1 MRGDGHIWCGRV
13 NAMNQPYIRLHDG
26 NRIPQIGAGVL
37 RIDNGDVSSVIEM
50 TLEAGYR
57 HIDTAAGYGNEE
69 GVGLGLVRSGFA
81 TGENRERLW
90 LTTKLRDS
98 EQGYDSA
105 RAAFERQISLLKTD
119 YVDMY
124 MIHWPTPFNW
134 RSEETWKAFTQ
145 LRSAGVVKTLGV
157 CNFMP
162 SDLDRLYAA
171 VGEYPTVNQIEL
183 HPTFQQREVVEY
195 CKNHGIAVQAYS
207 PMARGADLDAGGCE
221 LKKIAENHNAT
232 VAQVILAWHLLRG
245 TIIIPKS
252 VHRNRLV
259 ENLASLHVS
268 LNEKEMAFIDSLNT
282 NTRAGHDP
290 ATFSYS

>member
-1 MRGDGHIWCGRV
+1 
-13 NAMNQPYIRLHDG
+13 MNQPYIRLHDG

-37 RIDNGDVSSVIEM
+37 RIDNGDVSAVVEDA
-50 TLEAGYR
+50 LEVGYR

-69 GVGLGLVRSGFA
+69 GVGLGLERSGFA
-81 TGENRERLW
+81 HGENRERIW
-90 LTTKLRDS
+90 ITTKLRDS

-105 RAAFERQISLLKTD
+105 LKAFERQLKLLKTD

-124 MIHWPTPFNW
+124 MIHWPTPFDW
-134 RSEETWKAFTQ
+134 RSEETWKAFTE
-145 LRSAGVVKTLGV
+145 LRASGVVKTLGV

-183 HPTFQQREVVEY
+183 HPTFQQCEVVEY
-195 CKNHGIAVQAYS
+195 CKQHGIAVQAYS
-207 PMARGADLDAGGCE
+207 PMARGADLDAGGSK
-221 LKKIAENHNAT
+221 LAKIAERHDAS
-232 VAQVILAWHLLRG
+232 VAQVILAWHLRRG

-252 VHRNRLV
+252 VHKVRLA
-259 ENLASLHVS
+259 ENLNSMHIALSES
-268 LNEKEMAFIDSLNT
+268 EMAFIDGLNT
-282 NTRAGHDP
+282 TTRAGHDP